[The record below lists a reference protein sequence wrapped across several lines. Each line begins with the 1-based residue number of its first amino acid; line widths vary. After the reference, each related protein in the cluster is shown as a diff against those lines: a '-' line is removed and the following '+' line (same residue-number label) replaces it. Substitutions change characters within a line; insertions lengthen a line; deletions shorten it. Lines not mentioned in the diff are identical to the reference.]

1 MPLDENTLGSASS
14 PEPILDDVSLAHEAD
29 ASIST
34 LDDTAAVSSPAKQDE
49 PENILSVVRDVVAR
63 ERKDAPEAAPSAASD
78 EGDGQPADA
87 KATKEPDNENF
98 SDVPFHTHPR
108 FRQLLRQRDE
118 FKRGHEQFSNVQSFL
133 DVHGLSA
140 DEAANMLVIGGL
152 RRTDPVACWNA
163 LQPFL
168 HDLVVA
174 AGVAIPPDLQQRVA
188 AGEMSEAAAR
198 ELSQSRAKIG
208 AGEMQRT
215 FEQERKE
222 RERLT
227 DQATQ
232 VTRAA
237 EDWEAERRQKDPHF
251 DAKVD
256 PIMREVA
263 FLQRT
268 EGIPNTPDGVRDQL
282 KRAYEVVNSSLRT
295 SVSNAGRTLATA
307 AAATR
312 RPAVRPVMGG
322 QVQANASPEP
332 KSVLDI
338 VRGHG
343 TAASR

>member
-1 MPLDENTLGSASS
+1 MPLDENTQGLASS
-14 PEPILDDVSLAHEAD
+14 PEPVLDAVSLAAETD
-29 ASIST
+29 ASVS
-34 LDDTAAVSSPAKQDE
+34 LPEDTAAAPSAAKKDE

-63 ERKDAPEAAPSAASD
+63 ERQEAPEAAPSAAS
-78 EGDGQPADA
+78 EEDGPKADP
-87 KATKEPDNENF
+87 KASKEPDDENF

-108 FRQLLRQRDE
+108 FRQLLRQRDQ
-118 FKRGHEQFSNVQSFL
+118 FKRGHEQFSNVERFL
-133 DVHGLSA
+133 DTHGLSA

-152 RRTDPVACWNA
+152 RRTDPIACWNA

-168 HDLVVA
+168 QDLVVA

-198 ELSQSRAKIG
+198 ELSQSRAKIS
-208 AGEMQRT
+208 AGQMQRT
-215 FEQERKE
+215 FEQQ
-222 RERLT
+222 RETNARLT

-232 VTRAA
+232 VVRAA
-237 EDWEAERRQKDPHF
+237 EDWEADRRQKDPNF
-251 DAKVD
+251 DQKLD

-268 EGIPNTPDGVRDQL
+268 EGVPNHPDGVRDQL
-282 KRAYEVVNSSLRT
+282 KRAYESVNASLRT
-295 SVSNAGRTLATA
+295 SVSNAGRTLASA

-322 QVQANASPEP
+322 QVQASASPEP